1 MNNRLPENGS
11 SWLSWSY
18 RFESFAVAT
27 MAWLTV
33 MEYLCHKWP
42 WICSTCLK
50 HFPIL
55 SSFTGFVTRLTRR
68 VPLVEQELSTHP
80 EHLSASPIFS
90 GVCITRSFV
99 LCGMLC
105 WSLFIL
111 LYFLFWPLCCLF
123 FSDIHI
129 LITLLISSNSS
140 YLK

>member
-27 MAWLTV
+27 MAWFPA
-33 MEYLCHKWP
+33 MAYLCHKWP

-68 VPLVEQELSTHP
+68 VPLVEQELPTHP
-80 EHLSASPIFS
+80 EHLSASPIVS
-90 GVCITRSFV
+90 GICITRSFV
-99 LCGMLC
+99 LCICYVDRCLSFCSFYFGHCVVCFSPICKFWLPF
-105 WSLFIL
+105 WYL
-111 LYFLFWPLCCLF
+111 L
-123 FSDIHI
+123 
-129 LITLLISSNSS
+129 TLLT
-140 YLK
+140 